1 MGSVGQSLVRGESYI
16 DFHTYY
22 LIMTHNDSITD
33 EVLKF

>member
-16 DFHTYY
+16 DFRTYY
-22 LIMTHNDSITD
+22 LIMTLVGAITD